1 MPPKADETEGT
12 IVKDYVRERW
22 LRSRKVFVPLAHD
35 PGHARVDFGEA
46 KVVVA
51 GVERK
56 AHFFAMDL
64 PHSDACFLKAY
75 PAEITARVPQ
85 ATCG

>member
-1 MPPKADETEGT
+1 M
-12 IVKDYVRERW
+12 
-22 LRSRKVFVPLAHD
+22 PLAHD
-35 PGHARVDFGEA
+35 PGHAQVDFGEA

-64 PHSDACFLKAY
+64 PHSDACFLKGLSGGDQ
-75 PAEITARVPQ
+75 R
-85 ATCG
+85 GLL